1 MHPLLRYYGGKFILQ
16 SKIINMMPD
25 TLKYV
30 EPYCGGCS
38 ILLNRRKT
46 NYDLANDIDKDLI
59 QFYLT
64 VQKHSTQLI
73 NFLWGYPF
81 CEDSFNDC
89 DHLIASKD
97 EVEAAAGYLMKN
109 RMSYGGL
116 GENYT
121 WSEVPRRGIPRF
133 ASTWETV
140 LKETLPNFARR
151 IQNVLFLSQPAIKLI
166 REITGPDTLFYLDPP
181 YHPETRVT
189 KDAYKHEMT
198 HAQHVEM
205 LEAVQDHSS
214 HIFIS
219 GFHCPLYDTMLKGW
233 MCKEFDVAVNIPIQG
248 QQSRRVECLWI
259 NKPSLLQLFRFE
271 DYD

>member
-1 MHPLLRYYGGKFILQ
+1 LKPLLRYYGGKSILQ
-16 SKIINMMPD
+16 GKIINMMPD
-25 TLKYV
+25 CVKYV

-38 ILLNRRKT
+38 VLLNRSRVR
-46 NYDLANDIDKDLI
+46 DECANDIDKDLI
-59 QFYLT
+59 RFYLT
-64 VQKHSTQLI
+64 VQSHSVALTEFLKGY
-73 NFLWGYPF
+73 NFSK
-81 CEDSFNDC
+81 DSFDDADN
-89 DHLIASKD
+89 LIHSKN
-97 EVEAAAGYLMKN
+97 EIESAAGRLISN

-271 DYD
+271 DY